1 MKIYDAIIY
10 EYNDKYFIIQRSRQ
24 DKSQAESPSENV
36 ALAAVLLTNV
46 DITTLGKEALTA
58 IDNYDVVDPAYDP
71 WELKELRKQFCGWV
85 GARSYTGLIKNCR
98 IALLYKNFDEE
109 KIKVIPFD
117 NHNIKAWESMMND
130 DIIVLPID
138 ATIDDIGAAI
148 DKAFS
153 ISTYHPERK
162 KINNSRKRSQ

>member
-1 MKIYDAIIY
+1 MQKYSSIVY
-10 EYNDKYFIIQRSRQ
+10 EFGDKYFIVPRSRQ
-24 DKSQAESPSENV
+24 SKNMAESPSENV
-36 ALAAVLLTNV
+36 ALTAVLPTNV

-58 IDNYDVVDPAYDP
+58 IDNYGVVDPAYDP
-71 WELKELRKQFCGWV
+71 WELKELRKQLCGWV

-98 IALLYKNFDEE
+98 IVLLYKDFDEE

-130 DIIVLPID
+130 EIIVLPID

-162 KINNSRKRSQ
+162 NK

>member
-148 DKAFS
+148 D
-153 ISTYHPERK
+153 
-162 KINNSRKRSQ
+162 

>member
-10 EYNDKYFIIQRSRQ
+10 EYNDKYFIVQRSRQ
-24 DKSQAESPSENV
+24 DKRRTDSASENV
-36 ALAAVLLTNV
+36 ALAAALPTNI
-46 DITTLGKEALTA
+46 DITTLGKESLTA
-58 IDNYDVVDPAYDP
+58 IDNYDVIDPAYKP
-71 WELKELRKQFCGWV
+71 WELKELRKQLCGWV
-85 GARSYTGLIKNCR
+85 GARSYTGLLKNCR
-98 IALLYKNFDEE
+98 IVLIEKNFDENR
-109 KIKVIPFD
+109 IKVIPFD

-162 KINNSRKRSQ
+162 K